1 MNTVKWETK
10 TRNSSIELVR
20 LLAMFMIVL
29 YHLILFFIEPVNSDP
44 IYKAIQIPLHIGV
57 ILFVLISGYFGINP
71 TFRGFF
77 KITCIVAVYFLPL
90 RLWYVYKMEM
100 GGMAMLDSFHVL
112 SKTPYWFVRTYLC
125 LYLISPFINKCLK
138 DITFRERLYYIVVF
152 AIIAVY
158 LGMLQCDITLIDGK
172 NIANFILI
180 YIIGDTIRKEHNRW
194 KQFSNLSFV
203 LCFLF
208 FNVVLVTLYI
218 ACRDTVISDMVW
230 NWSFPYYSPFL
241 LVSSVLFFIPFT
253 RFTIHSR
260 FINYVA
266 VSVFSIYVIHHQPT
280 ILDKCMRPVVN
291 TLYSVTNENVWEC
304 LGMLIV
310 FAVFVMIISVT
321 IDKLLSPLWHGLD
334 TIGKTISERIDKFIF
349 PKDK

>member
-1 MNTVKWETK
+1 
-10 TRNSSIELVR
+10 
-20 LLAMFMIVL
+20 
-29 YHLILFFIEPVNSDP
+29 
-44 IYKAIQIPLHIGV
+44 
-57 ILFVLISGYFGINP
+57 
-71 TFRGFF
+71 
-77 KITCIVAVYFLPL
+77 
-90 RLWYVYKMEM
+90 
-100 GGMAMLDSFHVL
+100 MA
-112 SKTPYWFVRTYLC
+112 
-125 LYLISPFINKCLK
+125 
-138 DITFRERLYYIVVF
+138 F

-208 FNVVLVTLYI
+208 LNVVLVTLYI

-241 LVSSVLFFIPFT
+241 LVSSVSFFIPFT
-253 RFTIHSR
+253 RFTIYSR

-266 VSVFSIYVIHHQPT
+266 VSVFSIYIIHHQPT

-310 FAVFVMIISVT
+310 FAIFVMIISVT
-321 IDKLLSPLWHGLD
+321 IDKLLSPLWRGLD
-334 TIGKTISERIDKFIF
+334 TIGKTISERIDKLIF
-349 PKDK
+349 PQDK